1 MVALIV
7 DAIWCVFWLA
17 CAAAL
22 SDIIGWYSGF
32 WGSYHSS
39 SKSRLQAATAFSW
52 LTWFLFIG
60 QVVLDVM
67 DLRSG
72 GGSAVTMPAGPSTG
86 VPPAGAAVVT
96 TV

>member
-1 MVALIV
+1 MLPACPAPLPHSWLLTSTNQLLQAKGVVALIV

-32 WGSYHSS
+32 WDSYHSS

-52 LTWFLFIG
+52 LTW
-60 QVVLDVM
+60 
-67 DLRSG
+67 
-72 GGSAVTMPAGPSTG
+72 
-86 VPPAGAAVVT
+86 
-96 TV
+96 